1 MSSFTKTLWV
11 VLVPPIT
18 FAGASCKGHPWKS
31 ELVYSQAP
39 VAVYAERKLEKG
51 QIVPQGFVHPPELK
65 PDHLR
70 AVFGSMKFSRSG
82 LFQGPGTEPIFT
94 EPEVEALVDPLI
106 RALAKLG
113 PDERARFLVAR
124 TAWRP
129 LFLGPKG
136 TSGVVFFTRA
146 GQMDLAFDM
155 LHDTL
160 ADEAGDP
167 ERVSFSVDPVQYTGK
182 HREIQPL
189 PGIHYVEAAPG
200 GKTPSRWVTVNLAE
214 VAAAVDSRSLKVPS
228 SPSRPAA
235 TGPEGADAGE
245 VDAIKRRLKNLESLL
260 QSGAI
265 NREEFE
271 KARIEVLS
279 QR

>member
-1 MSSFTKTLWV
+1 MSSFTKTLWI
-11 VLVPPIT
+11 VLVPLIN
-18 FAGASCKGHPWKS
+18 FAGASCKGNPWKR
-31 ELVYSQAP
+31 EMVYSQAP
-39 VAVYAERKLEKG
+39 VAVYTERRLEKG
-51 QIVPQGFVHPPELK
+51 QIVPQSFAHPQELK

-70 AVFGSMKFSRSG
+70 AVFGSMKFSRTG
-82 LFQGPGTEPIFT
+82 RFQGPAAEPIFT
-94 EPEVEALVDPLI
+94 EAEVEALVDPLN

-136 TSGVVFFTRA
+136 TSGVVFFTQA

-155 LHDTL
+155 LQDTL

-167 ERVSFSVDPVQYTGK
+167 ERASFGIDPVQYTGK
-182 HREIQPL
+182 HHEIEPL
-189 PGIHYVEAAPG
+189 PGVHYVEPAPG
-200 GKTPSRWVTVNLAE
+200 GKTPSRWVKVNLAE
-214 VAAAVDSRSLKVPS
+214 VAAALDSRTLKVPP
-228 SPSRPAA
+228 SPSRAGSPAA
-235 TGPEGADAGE
+235 EGAETGE
-245 VDAIKRRLKNLESLL
+245 VDAIKRRLKNLEALL

-265 NREEFE
+265 SREEYE
-271 KARIEVLS
+271 RARIDILS